1 MRYLE
6 ITSGVR
12 IPVSGEEQEILS
24 KTSEHGS
31 IARSSL
37 SDREQEIARR
47 MTSRGLLRRFT
58 KDKATHFTANADPT
72 LRRF

>member
-1 MRYLE
+1 MRFFE
-6 ITSGVR
+6 ITSGLR
-12 IPVSGEEQEILS
+12 LPVSGEENEILT
-24 KTSEHGS
+24 KAAEKGS

-37 SDREQEIARR
+37 TDREQEIARR

-58 KDKATHFTANADPT
+58 KNEETHFTPNADPT